1 MATHLVW
8 LRTDLRIHDNLALA
22 AACRDPQAQ
31 VLALYIATP
40 GQWREHHLAPRQAAF
55 IASHLQSLHA
65 ALAERGIPLWVEEA
79 DDFTASVER
88 LADFCQ
94 QHQVSHLFYNYQY
107 EFNERQRDAAVENTL
122 RDVIC
127 QGFDDSVL
135 LPPGSVLTGG
145 GEMYKVFTPFKNAFI
160 RRLRDGLPACVAAP
174 KPRRGACPPGRRR
187 CLSLTTRKRR
197 LTGCCLPRMKNGRW
211 RVCARFVSK
220 RRRITRSSATSR
232 PWKGPVACRPARHR
246 RAVPRQCLHR
256 LLTEH
261 PAALDGG
268 AGATGLTS

>member
-88 LADFCQ
+88 LFASSIRSVTC
-94 QHQVSHLFYNYQY
+94 STTISTNSM
-107 EFNERQRDAAVENTL
+107 NASAMPPL
-122 RDVIC
+122 R
-127 QGFDDSVL
+127 
-135 LPPGSVLTGG
+135 
-145 GEMYKVFTPFKNAFI
+145 TP
-160 RRLRDGLPACVAAP
+160 
-174 KPRRGACPPGRRR
+174 
-187 CLSLTTRKRR
+187 
-197 LTGCCLPRMKNGRW
+197 
-211 RVCARFVSK
+211 CA
-220 RRRITRSSATSR
+220 T
-232 PWKGPVACRPARHR
+232 
-246 RAVPRQCLHR
+246 
-256 LLTEH
+256 
-261 PAALDGG
+261 
-268 AGATGLTS
+268 

>member
-88 LADFCQ
+88 LADFASSIRSVTC
-94 QHQVSHLFYNYQY
+94 STTISTNSM
-107 EFNERQRDAAVENTL
+107 NASAMPPL
-122 RDVIC
+122 R
-127 QGFDDSVL
+127 
-135 LPPGSVLTGG
+135 
-145 GEMYKVFTPFKNAFI
+145 TP
-160 RRLRDGLPACVAAP
+160 
-174 KPRRGACPPGRRR
+174 
-187 CLSLTTRKRR
+187 
-197 LTGCCLPRMKNGRW
+197 
-211 RVCARFVSK
+211 CA
-220 RRRITRSSATSR
+220 T
-232 PWKGPVACRPARHR
+232 
-246 RAVPRQCLHR
+246 
-256 LLTEH
+256 
-261 PAALDGG
+261 
-268 AGATGLTS
+268 

>member
-127 QGFDDSVL
+127 QGFDD
-135 LPPGSVLTGG
+135 
-145 GEMYKVFTPFKNAFI
+145 
-160 RRLRDGLPACVAAP
+160 
-174 KPRRGACPPGRRR
+174 R

-197 LTGCCLPRMKNGRW
+197 STGCCLPRMKKRRW

-220 RRRITRSSATSR
+220 RRRITRGSATSR
-232 PWKGPVACRPARHR
+232 PWKGPVACRPAWPS
-246 RAVPRQCLHR
+246 ACCP
-256 LLTEH
+256 
-261 PAALDGG
+261 PASACIVC
-268 AGATGLTS
+268 

>member
-88 LADFCQ
+88 LPIFASSIRSVTC
-94 QHQVSHLFYNYQY
+94 STTISTNSM
-107 EFNERQRDAAVENTL
+107 NASAMPPL
-122 RDVIC
+122 R
-127 QGFDDSVL
+127 
-135 LPPGSVLTGG
+135 
-145 GEMYKVFTPFKNAFI
+145 TP
-160 RRLRDGLPACVAAP
+160 
-174 KPRRGACPPGRRR
+174 
-187 CLSLTTRKRR
+187 
-197 LTGCCLPRMKNGRW
+197 
-211 RVCARFVSK
+211 CA
-220 RRRITRSSATSR
+220 T
-232 PWKGPVACRPARHR
+232 
-246 RAVPRQCLHR
+246 
-256 LLTEH
+256 
-261 PAALDGG
+261 
-268 AGATGLTS
+268 

>member
-122 RDVIC
+122 CDVIC

-174 KPRRGACPPGRRR
+174 KPRD
-187 CLSLTTRKRR
+187 RK
-197 LTGCCLPRMKNGRW
+197 
-211 RVCARFVSK
+211 S
-220 RRRITRSSATSR
+220 
-232 PWKGPVACRPARHR
+232 
-246 RAVPRQCLHR
+246 
-256 LLTEH
+256 
-261 PAALDGG
+261 
-268 AGATGLTS
+268 

>member
-174 KPRRGACPPGRRR
+174 KPRQAPARQAPPLHELNYPQTPFDG
-187 CLSLTTRKRR
+187 LLFAADEKR
-197 LTGCCLPRMKNGRW
+197 RW

-220 RRRITRSSATSR
+220 RRRITRGSATSR
-232 PWKGPVACRPARHR
+232 PWKGPVACRPARPSACCPPPVPASSADGTSR
-246 RAVPRQCLHR
+246 RAGRRSRRHL
-256 LLTEH
+256 
-261 PAALDGG
+261 A
-268 AGATGLTS
+268 